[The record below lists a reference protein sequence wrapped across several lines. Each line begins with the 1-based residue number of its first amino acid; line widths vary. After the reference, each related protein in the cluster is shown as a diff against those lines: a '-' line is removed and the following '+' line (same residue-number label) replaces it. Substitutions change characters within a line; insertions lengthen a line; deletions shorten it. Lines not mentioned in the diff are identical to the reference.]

1 MHFCCA
7 LAVALQIVTRM
18 GRFFLSGQTTC
29 ALLLGA
35 GLLLRAQAALRSA
48 EPSPVDAKT
57 RPAEMTGE
65 RAARTPRRVGTPL
78 PERPQTARSVQKN
91 SHTRKGFTQRDGRHR
106 VRKCGVR
113 LANRGFGCR

>member
-1 MHFCCA
+1 

-35 GLLLRAQAALRSA
+35 GLLLRAQAALRPPEASSA
-48 EPSPVDAKT
+48 DART

-65 RAARTPRRVGTPL
+65 RTARAPRAAVTSA
-78 PERPQTARSVQKN
+78 PERSAGARSVQKN
-91 SHTRKGFTQRDGRHR
+91 SQARKGFTHRDARHR
-106 VRKCGVR
+106 VRKCGVD
-113 LANRGFGCR
+113 LADRGIRCG